1 MKKPPQLGKSSLPVS
16 YDVGYGK
23 PPASTRF
30 RKGLS
35 GNPKGRPKGA
45 RNRFPAMNEERLK
58 SLVIAEAYRG
68 IKVNDGDRQV
78 TVPMAEAILR
88 SMALK
93 AAKGDH
99 RSQKL
104 FSDLLRRTESALK
117 AQHDDW
123 LEKAFEYKVE
133 WERELE
139 RRQRLGITAPEPLPH
154 PDDLEIDMNT
164 GTARF
169 RGPVTKEQQAAWV
182 WLAERRDA
190 CEQEINTLQQEL
202 SGAKDEKTR
211 RFFEQQI
218 ASETALCE
226 RIIDVIGIW
235 PNRDP
240 MAIHQHRAAREARTK
255 SRKYRRIP
263 TKVPGDMVD

>member
-1 MKKPPQLGKSSLPVS
+1 MKKPPHLGKSSLPVP
-16 YDVGYGK
+16 YEVGYGK
-23 PPASTRF
+23 PPAGTRF
-30 RKGLS
+30 CKGQS

-45 RNRFPAMNEERLK
+45 RNRLPAMNEERLK
-58 SLVIAEAYRG
+58 SIVIAEAYRG

-78 TVPMAEAILR
+78 TMSMAEAILR

-104 FSDLLRRTESALK
+104 FSDLLRRTEIALK

-139 RRQRLGITAPEPLPH
+139 RRQRLGIVAAEPLPH

-164 GTARF
+164 GSVVL
-169 RGPVTKEQQAAWV
+169 RGPFTKEQQATWI

-190 CEQEINTLQQEL
+190 CDEEIRTLRQEL
-202 SGAKDEKTR
+202 SEVTDRKTR
-211 RFFEQQI
+211 RFFEEQI
-218 ASETALCE
+218 AVETAFRE
-226 RIIDVIGIW
+226 RIVNIIGIW

-240 MAIHQHRAAREARTK
+240 MAIHQHRAARH
-255 SRKYRRIP
+255 SRDKRNKR
-263 TKVPGDMVD
+263 